1 MMSIFLSF
9 QKIRYTIYLGYLLLF
24 AKRRNRQ
31 VKTLAFEQESKSCD
45 NNLPSCSK
53 NENYDWGQ
61 FVEIDCY

>member
-45 NNLPSCSK
+45 NNLPSCNK

>member
-31 VKTLAFEQESKSCD
+31 VKRLTFEQKSEGCN

>member
-24 AKRRNRQ
+24 AKKKSRK
-31 VKTLAFEQESKSCD
+31 VKRITFEEETEHCNNKS
-45 NNLPSCSK
+45 LSCSI

-61 FVEIDCY
+61 FVDIDCY

>member
-1 MMSIFLSF
+1 MSIFLSF

-31 VKTLAFEQESKSCD
+31 VKTLAFEQESKSYD

>member
-1 MMSIFLSF
+1 MSLFLSF

-24 AKRRNRQ
+24 AKRRKGKM
-31 VKTLAFEQESKSCD
+31 KTLTFEQESEGCD

>member
-1 MMSIFLSF
+1 MSIFLSF

-31 VKTLAFEQESKSCD
+31 VKTLTFEQESKSYD